1 MTNKRVNQLLQNIS
15 SSPKKEI
22 ATFLALSLNEQA
34 YILYR
39 LNQTS
44 QIQVL
49 NLLSDDQIIE
59 IFECLDPDEATDLVQ
74 LLPETRQKKLIKKFS
89 EHLKSSVKILKEF
102 DPTSAA
108 GLMSLEYIQVD
119 YNDKIRE
126 VAEQVKVHESRT
138 GKLPTIIITKEN
150 KIIGQLQG
158 HVLGLAK
165 PSELARKYLSTISTI
180 DHNSSHEQVIEVFE
194 RLPHNKLAVIGR
206 TGSVIG
212 IIYSDDIIKII
223 KEQSDSSLYDFAG
236 VNNEETVSDGVLK
249 KVKSRYKWLI
259 INMGT
264 AFLASFTVKM
274 FESTIDKFVLLAVY
288 MPIVA
293 GMGGNAGT
301 QTLAIL
307 VRGIALKQIELKTA
321 LPTLRREVL
330 AAICNG
336 LINATIVATIVMILH
351 GDIRLAVVLAFAM
364 VFNLMVAGFAG
375 TLIPLIMNKLGK
387 DPATSAT
394 IFITT
399 ATDVLGFM
407 AFLGSATLILQ
418 N

>member
-1 MTNKRVNQLLQNIS
+1 
-15 SSPKKEI
+15 
-22 ATFLALSLNEQA
+22 
-34 YILYR
+34 
-39 LNQTS
+39 
-44 QIQVL
+44 
-49 NLLSDDQIIE
+49 
-59 IFECLDPDEATDLVQ
+59 
-74 LLPETRQKKLIKKFS
+74 
-89 EHLKSSVKILKEF
+89 
-102 DPTSAA
+102 
-108 GLMSLEYIQVD
+108 
-119 YNDKIRE
+119 
-126 VAEQVKVHESRT
+126 
-138 GKLPTIIITKEN
+138 
-150 KIIGQLQG
+150 
-158 HVLGLAK
+158 
-165 PSELARKYLSTISTI
+165 LARNYLSTISTI